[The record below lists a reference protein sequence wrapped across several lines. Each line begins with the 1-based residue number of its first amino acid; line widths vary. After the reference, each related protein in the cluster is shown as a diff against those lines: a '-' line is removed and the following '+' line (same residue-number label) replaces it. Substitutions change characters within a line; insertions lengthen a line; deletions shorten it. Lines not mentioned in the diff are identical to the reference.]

1 MNTISIKGDTYYCH
15 PIYDQYASNRSGQVI
30 DIMNKRQQRGIA
42 GGWGNYLFFEIE
54 KELYPVHQ
62 FIYECFHGVQP
73 GKKWLST
80 LTDSN
85 WKKMWLPILM
95 ATREIIVSET

>member
-1 MNTISIKGDTYYCH
+1 MNTISIKGETYYCH

-30 DIMNKRQQRGIA
+30 NIMNKRQQRG
-42 GGWGNYLFFEIE
+42 GEGLGNYLFFEIE
-54 KELYPVHQ
+54 KELIQ
-62 FIYECFHGVQP
+62 FTNLFMNVSMESNQK
-73 GKKWLST
+73 KKWLST

-95 ATREIIVSET
+95 ATREVIVSET